1 MIFENCPPPEGL
13 KNKKTSKLHELYIN
27 KLMEIYHWEMRM
39 LEKLT
44 LLQMATESAPMQ
56 KSISIYHSKKGAQI
70 ERLQQVFILIDT
82 PVGGKKCRFLDLVMQ
97 ECNEVILSKNLFKD
111 HTIFSTVLSIIHF
124 NMANY
129 QWLIS
134 LSPVL
139 NYQHVQENL
148 LKNMEVEKDVN
159 EKINRALR
167 FNL

>member
-13 KNKKTSKLHELYIN
+13 KNKKKSKLHELYIN

-39 LEKLT
+39 LEKLS
-44 LLQMATESAPMQ
+44 LLQMATSSHPMQ
-56 KSISIYHSKKGAQI
+56 KAIAIYHSKKGAQI
-70 ERLQQVFILIDT
+70 ERIQQIFIDIDT
-82 PVGGKKCRFLDLVMQ
+82 PLAGKKCRFLDIVMQ
-97 ECNEVILSKNLFKD
+97 ECNEVIISKNLFKD
-111 HTIFSTVLSIIHF
+111 HNIFSTVLSIIHF

-139 NYQHVQENL
+139 GYEHIQESLQKNL
-148 LKNMEVEKDVN
+148 AVEKDVN

>member
-1 MIFENCPPPEGL
+1 MIFQNCPPKEAL
-13 KNKKTSKLHELYIN
+13 NVKKSSKLHELYIN

-44 LLQMATESAPMQ
+44 LLQMATESIPMQ
-56 KSISIYHSKKGAQI
+56 KAISTYHCKKGAQI
-70 ERLQQVFILIDT
+70 ERLQQVFIFMDT
-82 PVGGKKCRFLDLVMQ
+82 PVAGKKCRFLDLVMQ

-111 HTIFSTVLSIIHF
+111 HNIFSTVLSIIHF

-139 NYQHVQENL
+139 GYPQILENL
-148 LKNMEVEKDVN
+148 QINLAVEKDVN